1 MNGTKEE
8 MHIYL
13 VAWPTKK
20 FNPERSTATTRKRG
34 DAEEQWPRRRSCN
47 VLILRLSWLCT
58 RSGIPSRKRREVAG
72 LSLSLSLLVLSSPP
86 VGKAR
91 WRKQSTRY
99 THDVTDTCSRAA
111 SRDRFRRVDMAS
123 LVFPNLCIF
132 RMKGYFY
139 PKLIISENFQDLSS
153 FLVIVESRLIQ
164 NYFMADYSIILNIKY
179 ICKCRFFNNNDLYF
193 YE

>member
-1 MNGTKEE
+1 MEGRKEEDDDDDEEEEEEEMHERRRHGRRMNGTKEE

-72 LSLSLSLLVLSSPP
+72 LSLSPRALFPP

-99 THDVTDTCSRAA
+99 TRDVTDTCSRAT
-111 SRDRFRRVDMAS
+111 SRDRFRRVDIAS
-123 LVFPNLCIF
+123 LVFPNLCIS

-139 PKLIISENFQDLSS
+139 PKLIMQKISKIYRHFW
-153 FLVIVESRLIQ
+153 
-164 NYFMADYSIILNIKY
+164 
-179 ICKCRFFNNNDLYF
+179 
-193 YE
+193 